1 MSIIKFITK
10 KEFNRDSPLSPDNYY
25 LNECVAILD
34 NIFNG
39 MKCELKE
46 IDGGG
51 GGCQG
56 GGYVWV
62 AFEYLENQITKDV
75 CIKVMH
81 EALDVEVK
89 IYCDDKIILNKFL
102 DKLNNLINDI

>member
-25 LNECVAILD
+25 LIECVNILD

-75 CIKVMH
+75 CINVMH
-81 EALDVEVK
+81 EDLDVEVK
-89 IYCDDKIILNKFL
+89 IYCDDKSILNKFL
-102 DKLNNLINDI
+102 DKLNNLISK